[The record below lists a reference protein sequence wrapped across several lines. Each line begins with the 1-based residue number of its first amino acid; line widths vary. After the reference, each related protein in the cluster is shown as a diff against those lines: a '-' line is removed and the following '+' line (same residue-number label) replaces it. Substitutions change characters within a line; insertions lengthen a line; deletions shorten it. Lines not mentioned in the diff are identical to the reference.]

1 MSQPTTI
8 PPVPPPQPPRKIW
21 PWVLGAG
28 CGVMLLVC
36 CGVGGALF
44 YVGAKVAQGVS
55 QDPVVVREVASSIAE
70 IELPPELAPKFSMK
84 LPFPTMDMT
93 LVIFGDGE
101 NMVMLGDM
109 QGTAF
114 ANATPEALA
123 RQMEDSMRTQTGNR
137 ESINAE
143 STEKREFTIR
153 GKPAEFVFT
162 EGTGANSQK
171 KLTEVMG
178 AFPSEEGFVIVVI
191 HAEAEKFS
199 KEQLVEIIES
209 IK

>member
-1 MSQPTTI
+1 MSQPSTI
-8 PPVPPPQPPRKIW
+8 PPLPPQQPPRKVW

-28 CGVMLLVC
+28 CGVALLIC
-36 CGVGGALF
+36 CGVGGGIF
-44 YVGAKVAQGVS
+44 YIGAKVAKGVS
-55 QDPVVVREVASSIAE
+55 QDPVVVREIASSIAE
-70 IELPPELAPKFSMK
+70 IELPPELAPRFSMK
-84 LPFPTMDMT
+84 LPIPTMDMT

-101 NMVMLGDM
+101 NMAMLGDM
-109 QGTAF
+109 QGAAF

-123 RQMEDSMRTQTGNR
+123 KQMEDSMRGQSGNR

-171 KLTEVMG
+171 KLTEVME
-178 AFPSEEGFVIVVI
+178 AFPSEAGFVIVVL
-191 HAEAEKFS
+191 HVEADKFS